1 MGRRLGLKGSVS
13 QQFPHIFDASCI
25 KQLGNSALLKHLH
38 GHGTAGSAAAI
49 EEARFWQL
57 GDAFAV
63 VQDFLVGNMD
73 AAFDMVLLKFVGGA
87 NINQGKGSRAYGF

>member
-1 MGRRLGLKGSVS
+1 MGRWLGLKRSVP

-25 KQLGNSALLKHLH
+25 KQLGNSALLEHLH
-38 GHGTAGSAAAI
+38 GQGTAGSAATI

-63 VQDFLVGNMD
+63 IQDFLVGNMD
-73 AAFDMVLLKFVGGA
+73 AAFNMVLLKFVGGA
-87 NINQGKGSRAYGF
+87 NINQGIGSGADGF

>member
-1 MGRRLGLKGSVS
+1 MGRWLGLKRSVP

-38 GHGTAGSAAAI
+38 GHGTAGSASAI

-87 NINQGKGSRAYGF
+87 NINQGIGSRAYGF

>member
-1 MGRRLGLKGSVS
+1 MGRWLGLKRSVP
-13 QQFPHIFDASCI
+13 QQFTHIFDASCI
-25 KQLGNSALLKHLH
+25 KQLGNSALLEHLH
-38 GHGTAGSAAAI
+38 GQGTAGSAATI

-63 VQDFLVGNMD
+63 IQDFLVGNMD

-87 NINQGKGSRAYGF
+87 NINQGIGSGADGF

>member
-1 MGRRLGLKGSVS
+1 MGRRLGLKCSVS

-25 KQLGNSALLKHLH
+25 KQLGNSALLEHLH
-38 GHGTAGSAAAI
+38 GQGTAGSAATI

-63 VQDFLVGNMD
+63 IQDFLVGNMD

-87 NINQGKGSRAYGF
+87 NINQGIGSGSDGF